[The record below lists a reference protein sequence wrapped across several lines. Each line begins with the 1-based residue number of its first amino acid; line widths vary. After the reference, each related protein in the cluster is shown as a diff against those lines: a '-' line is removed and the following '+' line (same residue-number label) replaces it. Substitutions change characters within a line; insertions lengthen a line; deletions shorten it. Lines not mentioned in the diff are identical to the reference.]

1 MEMGPGETEEC
12 PMHQSLTWTPIG
24 IEKMLHTLHKGLRE
38 HRAWLAPGD
47 LHDTRKMDAWIEKVD
62 EILQIIE
69 GIRATVRPRVE
80 ADLGFSPGTEEQL
93 ILSMFQ
99 PSTRNLFAEIEV
111 HFRDHAGCALSSE
124 ELLQMAALP
133 QAAETLAWIGDA
145 ALKIGVLP
153 EIWTPQ
159 VAEAGVLTER
169 RKAYESNANQA
180 ILCDRWQLYDHRI
193 HFDPEGPR
201 ADETHVKG
209 TLVESILGMIFL
221 DGGLR
226 AVARAARLL
235 RPAHNAEGL

>member
-1 MEMGPGETEEC
+1 VHE
-12 PMHQSLTWTPIG
+12 SLAWTPIG
-24 IEKMLHTLHKGLRE
+24 IEQNLHTLSMGLRE
-38 HRAWLAPGD
+38 HRASLSPGG
-47 LHDTRKMDAWIEKVD
+47 LHDARKMDAWIEKVD
-62 EILQIIE
+62 EILVTIE
-69 GIRATVRPRVE
+69 GIRAVVRPQVE

-99 PSTRNLFAEIEV
+99 PSTRNLFEEIEI
-111 HFRDHAGCALSSE
+111 HFRHTPGCSLSSGD
-124 ELLQMAALP
+124 LLQMAAIP
-133 QAAETLAWIGDA
+133 QVAETLAWIGDA

-180 ILCDRWQLYDHRI
+180 LLCDRWHLYEHRI
-193 HFDPEGPR
+193 HFDPAGPR
-201 ADETHVKG
+201 ADVTHVKG

-235 RPAHNAEGL
+235 RPVQAAQNL